1 MLKVEGE
8 PPLVVF
14 LPCCLVAFLFFVFSS
29 FQTNAPPVK
38 PGYFMSTISHPRF
51 VSPNATRHYPFRKGL
66 IKHTFFYTLLF
77 CFAINSYAQWPD
89 SMIVDVACIRYQ
101 KAIYKQSLFTSTP
114 KHQVADAEIVKLAFK
129 LNPGIYLPH
138 DLPGRLIEQDCFLQF
153 YLKNSADTA
162 IEVCFTPGNHWR
174 TLTLFKAQPDN
185 IEGTFVRLPDSL
197 TTDNRFAGVKQLVLQ
212 PHEQA
217 IYFCRFNFVRT
228 NINSLIPRIIT
239 HDYLQQWRTQQR
251 DRDNLLDVFT
261 YTVSGVLLFMI
272 FYSLAVY
279 IQSRNKE
286 FIFYA
291 CYTFL
296 TCTLLFL
303 KSYLSVSA
311 SAFNYFYEEYLDFMI
326 MTASVVTYQVFM
338 RKFINSK
345 EHYPLLDKYLHFVYL
360 LLIGASI
367 VFSIVYFFTDWYIL
381 LNILENFVIKQVF
394 FVTGVFFIVYSVKKK
409 NTLLNYLA
417 AGNAALIIFAII
429 SYIILVTGWKFV
441 KTDITSIFNRAMFY
455 YEIGL
460 VLELGFFLSG
470 LAYKNRRDII
480 ERVKERERLKL
491 ENERKE
497 FDKQMAVMAAKQ
509 EERNRISADMHDE
522 LGSGVTAIRLMSEI
536 MKSRL
541 KGDVV
546 PELEKISNSANE
558 LLGKMNTIIWTMKS
572 SNDTLESLI
581 AYIRAHAIEYFDSTP
596 IECKVQLPVL
606 IPQAEVSGEKRRNIF
621 LSIKEA
627 LNNAMKHSQAS
638 QIQISIST
646 SDKWL
651 MIKVTDNGV
660 GIDADKLR
668 RFGNGLSNMRR
679 RMESIDGTF
688 KIESDKNCVLTFEAP
703 I

>member
-1 MLKVEGE
+1 M
-8 PPLVVF
+8 
-14 LPCCLVAFLFFVFSS
+14 
-29 FQTNAPPVK
+29 
-38 PGYFMSTISHPRF
+38 
-51 VSPNATRHYPFRKGL
+51 
-66 IKHTFFYTLLF
+66 
-77 CFAINSYAQWPD
+77 
-89 SMIVDVACIRYQ
+89 MIDVAGIRYQ
-101 KAIYKQSLFTSTP
+101 KPIYKQSLFTSTP
-114 KHQVADAEIVKLAFK
+114 KNQIPDADIVKLPFK
-129 LNPGIYLPH
+129 QCVGTYLPH
-138 DLPGRLIEQDCFLQF
+138 DLPGHLIEQDCFLQI

-162 IEVCFTPGNHWR
+162 IMVYFTPGNYCR
-174 TLTLFKAQPDN
+174 SVTLFKAQPGN
-185 IEGTFVRLPDSL
+185 EAGTLMQLPDNL
-197 TTDNRFAGVKQLVLQ
+197 TTNERDAGVKLITLQ
-212 PHEQA
+212 PHEAA
-217 IYFCRFNFVRT
+217 IYICRFNWVRT
-228 NINSLIPRIIT
+228 NINALIPRIIRY
-239 HDYLQQWRTQQR
+239 DYLQQWGTIQR
-251 DRDNLLDVFT
+251 DRGGLLDVFT

-291 CYTFL
+291 GYTFL
-296 TCTLLFL
+296 TCSLLFL
-303 KSYLSVSA
+303 KSYLNYSA
-311 SAFNYFYEEYLDFMI
+311 TAFNYFYEEYLDFMI
-326 MTASVVTYQVFM
+326 MTASVVLYQIFM

-345 EHYPLLDKYLHFVYL
+345 EQYPLLDKCLRFFTL

-367 VFSIVYFFTDWYIL
+367 VFSIVYFFTDRYIM
-381 LNILENFVIKQVF
+381 LNIMENFVIKQVF
-394 FVTGVFFIVYSVKKK
+394 FLTGLFFIVYSIKKK

-417 AGNAALIIFAII
+417 AGNISLVAFSVI
-429 SYIILVTGWKFV
+429 SYIIINTGWRFV
-441 KTDITSIFNRAMFY
+441 EKDTASIFNRGLFY

-606 IPQAEVSGEKRRNIF
+606 IPQTEVSGEKRRNIF

-638 QIQISIST
+638 QIHIAIST

-651 MIKVTDNGV
+651 MIKIIDNGI

-688 KIESDKNCVLTFEAP
+688 KIDSGKNCVLTFEAP
-703 I
+703 L

>member
-1 MLKVEGE
+1 MTSK
-8 PPLVVF
+8 
-14 LPCCLVAFLFFVFSS
+14 
-29 FQTNAPPVK
+29 
-38 PGYFMSTISHPRF
+38 SHPRF
-51 VSPNATRHYPFRKGL
+51 VLANATCRHPFYKV
-66 IKHTFFYTLLF
+66 IKHTFFCILLLGLGS
-77 CFAINSYAQWPD
+77 NSFAQWPD
-89 SMIVDVACIRYQ
+89 SNIVDIAAIRYQ
-101 KAIYKQSLFTSTP
+101 KNIGKQSLFTSQP
-114 KHQVADAEIVKLAFK
+114 KHQIPDADIYNLPFK
-129 LNPGIYLPH
+129 QNPGNYLPH

-153 YLKNSADTA
+153 MLTNSHDTA
-162 IEVCFTPGNHWR
+162 ITVCYIPGSFCR
-174 TLTLFKAQPDN
+174 TVTLFKADPNN
-185 IEGTFVRLPDSL
+185 IAGTFTRMPDSL
-197 TTDNRFAGVKQLVLQ
+197 TTDERYAGVKQITLQ
-212 PHEQA
+212 PHEVA
-217 IYFCRFNFVRT
+217 TYFCRFNFVRT
-228 NINSLIPRIIT
+228 NVNSFNPRIIRY
-239 HDYLQQWRTQQR
+239 DYLAQWAMIQR
-251 DRDNLLDVFT
+251 DRDSMLDVFT

-286 FIFYA
+286 FLYYA
-291 CYTFL
+291 GYTFL
-296 TCTLLFL
+296 TCSLLFL
-303 KSYLSVSA
+303 KSYLNISA
-311 SAFNYFYEEYLDFMI
+311 TAFNYFYEEYLDFMI
-326 MTASVVTYQVFM
+326 MTGSVVLYQIFM
-338 RKFINSK
+338 RMFINSK
-345 EHYPLLDKYLHFVYL
+345 EQYPLLDKLLRFFNL
-360 LLIGASI
+360 LLVGASI
-367 VFSIVYFFTDWYIL
+367 VFSLVYFLTDKYII
-381 LNILENFVIKQVF
+381 LNIMENFIIKQVF
-394 FVTGVFFIVYSVKKK
+394 FLTGVFFIVYSVKKK
-409 NTLLNYLA
+409 NPLLNYLA
-417 AGNAALIIFAII
+417 AGNAALVVLAVI
-429 SYIILVTGWKFV
+429 SYIIIITGWKIV
-441 KTDITSIFNRAMFY
+441 ENNIASIFNRALFY

-596 IECKVQLPVL
+596 IECQVQLPVL

-638 QIQISIST
+638 QIQIIIST

-651 MIKVTDNGV
+651 MIKVCDNGV

-679 RMESIDGTF
+679 RMESIDGSF
-688 KIESDKNCVLTFEAP
+688 KIDSGKNCVLTFEAP

>member
-1 MLKVEGE
+1 MI
-8 PPLVVF
+8 
-14 LPCCLVAFLFFVFSS
+14 
-29 FQTNAPPVK
+29 QT
-38 PGYFMSTISHPRF
+38 G
-51 VSPNATRHYPFRKGL
+51 
-66 IKHTFFYTLLF
+66 
-77 CFAINSYAQWPD
+77 
-89 SMIVDVACIRYQ
+89 
-101 KAIYKQSLFTSTP
+101 
-114 KHQVADAEIVKLAFK
+114 
-129 LNPGIYLPH
+129 
-138 DLPGRLIEQDCFLQF
+138 
-153 YLKNSADTA
+153 
-162 IEVCFTPGNHWR
+162 
-174 TLTLFKAQPDN
+174 
-185 IEGTFVRLPDSL
+185 
-197 TTDNRFAGVKQLVLQ
+197 
-212 PHEQA
+212 
-217 IYFCRFNFVRT
+217 
-228 NINSLIPRIIT
+228 
-239 HDYLQQWRTQQR
+239 
-251 DRDNLLDVFT
+251 
-261 YTVSGVLLFMI
+261 
-272 FYSLAVY
+272 
-279 IQSRNKE
+279 
-286 FIFYA
+286 
-291 CYTFL
+291 
-296 TCTLLFL
+296 
-303 KSYLSVSA
+303 
-311 SAFNYFYEEYLDFMI
+311 
-326 MTASVVTYQVFM
+326 SVVTYQLFI

-345 EHYPLLDKYLHFVYL
+345 ENYPTLDRFLHFFSL
-360 LLIGASI
+360 LLMGASI
-367 VFSIVYFFTDWYIL
+367 VFSTVYFFTDEYIL
-381 LNILENFVIKQVF
+381 LNIMENMIKLF
-394 FVTGVFFIVYSVKKK
+394 FFLTGVFFIGYSVKKK
-409 NTLLNYLA
+409 NPLLNYLA
-417 AGNAALIIFAII
+417 TGNFALVVFAVI
-429 SYIILVTGWKFV
+429 SYIIIITGWKLV
-441 KTDITSIFNRAMFY
+441 KNDITSIFNRAMFY

-627 LNNAMKHSQAS
+627 LNNAMKHSQAT
-638 QIQISIST
+638 QIQIIIST
-646 SDKWL
+646 NDQRL
-651 MIKVTDNGV
+651 MIKVADNGV

-679 RMESIDGTF
+679 RMESIDGSF
-688 KIESDKNCVLTFEAP
+688 KIESDKNCVLSFEAP

>member
-1 MLKVEGE
+1 M
-8 PPLVVF
+8 
-14 LPCCLVAFLFFVFSS
+14 
-29 FQTNAPPVK
+29 T
-38 PGYFMSTISHPRF
+38 STSHPRF
-51 VSPNATRHYPFRKGL
+51 VSANATCRLPFYKV
-66 IKHTFFYTLLF
+66 IKHTFFYLLLLGF
-77 CFAINSYAQWPD
+77 TGNSYAQWAD
-89 SMIVDVACIRYQ
+89 SNIVDVAAVRYM
-101 KAIYKQSLFTSTP
+101 KAIGKHSQFTAQT
-114 KHQVADAEIVKLAFK
+114 KHQIPDADIYKLPYRQ
-129 LNPGIYLPH
+129 NPGVYLPH
-138 DLPGRLIEQDCFLQF
+138 DLPGQLIERDCFLQF
-153 YLKNSADTA
+153 MLKNTHDTA
-162 IEVCFTPGNHWR
+162 ITVCFIPGSFCR
-174 TLTLFKAQPDN
+174 TVTLFQANPAD
-185 IEGTFVRLPDSL
+185 IAGTFTRIPDSL
-197 TTDNRFAGVKQLVLQ
+197 TTDKRYAGVKQITLQ
-212 PHEQA
+212 PHEVA
-217 IYFCRFNFVRT
+217 TYFCRFNFVRT
-228 NINSLIPRIIT
+228 NINSLIPRIIR
-239 HDYLQQWRTQQR
+239 HDYLQQWGMIQR
-251 DRDNLLDVFT
+251 DRDGLLDVFT

-286 FIFYA
+286 FIYYA
-291 CYTFL
+291 GYTFL
-296 TCTLLFL
+296 TCSLLFL
-303 KSYLSVSA
+303 KSYLNYSA
-311 SAFNYFYEEYLDFMI
+311 NAFNYFYEEYLDFMI
-326 MTASVVTYQVFM
+326 MTGSVVLYQIFM

-345 EHYPLLDKYLHFVYL
+345 EQYPGLDRFLHFFNL

-367 VFSIVYFFTDWYIL
+367 VFSLLYFLTDKYIL

-394 FVTGVFFIVYSVKKK
+394 FLTGVFFIVYSIKKK

-417 AGNAALIIFAII
+417 AGNAALVVFAVI
-429 SYIILVTGWKFV
+429 SYIIIITGWKIV
-441 KTDITSIFNRAMFY
+441 EDDITSIFNRALFY

-638 QIQISIST
+638 QIQIVIST

-651 MIKVTDNGV
+651 MIKVCDNGV

-679 RMESIDGTF
+679 RMESIDGSF

-703 I
+703 L

>member
-1 MLKVEGE
+1 
-8 PPLVVF
+8 
-14 LPCCLVAFLFFVFSS
+14 
-29 FQTNAPPVK
+29 
-38 PGYFMSTISHPRF
+38 MSTTSHPRF
-51 VSPNATRHYPFRKGL
+51 VSANTNRRNPLHKAF
-66 IKHTFFYTLLF
+66 KHTFFYILLF
-77 CFAINSYAQWPD
+77 CFANNSYSQWAD
-89 SMIVDVACIRYQ
+89 SMVVEASDIRFQ
-101 KAIYKQSLFTSTP
+101 KAIGKQTLFTSAP
-114 KHQVADAEIVKLAFK
+114 KDQVADADIYKLPYK
-129 LNPGIYLPH
+129 QTPGHYLPH
-138 DLPGRLIEQDCFLQF
+138 ELPGRLVERDCFLEF
-153 YLKNSADTA
+153 ALKNSADTA
-162 IEVCFTPGNHWR
+162 ISVCFIPGSYCR
-174 TLTLFKAQPDN
+174 LITLFKARIDN
-185 IEGTFVRLPDSL
+185 IPGTLTRLPDSL
-197 TTDNRFAGVKQLVLQ
+197 INDNRNAGVKRIYLL
-212 PHEQA
+212 PHEKA
-217 IYFCRFNFVRT
+217 VFFCRFNFVRT
-228 NINSLIPRIIT
+228 NVNALIPRLIMD
-239 HDYLQQWRTQQR
+239 DYLKQWGMMQR
-251 DRDNLLDVFT
+251 ERDSMLDVFT

-279 IQSRNKE
+279 MQSRNKE

-291 CYTFL
+291 LYTFL
-296 TCTLLFL
+296 TCSLLFL
-303 KSYLSVSA
+303 KSYLDTSA
-311 SAFNYFYEEYLDFMI
+311 TWFNYFYEEYLDFMI
-326 MTASVVTYQVFM
+326 MTASVVVYQIFM

-345 EHYPLLDKYLHFVYL
+345 EVYPLLDKILRYFNI

-367 VFSIVYFFTDWYIL
+367 VFSFVYFFTDWYIM
-381 LNILENFVIKQVF
+381 LNIMENVIKQLF
-394 FVTGVFFIVYSVKKK
+394 FVTGVVFIAYSIKKK
-409 NTLLNYLA
+409 NPLLNYLA
-417 AGNAALIIFAII
+417 AGNFSLIAMSVI
-429 SYIILVTGWKFV
+429 SYIIIITGWKLV
-441 KTDITSIFNRAMFY
+441 KNDSISIFNRALFY
-455 YEIGL
+455 YEFGL

-470 LAYKNRRDII
+470 LAFKNRRDII

-596 IECKVQLPVL
+596 IECKVQLPAL

-638 QIQISIST
+638 QIQIIIST
-646 SDKWL
+646 NDKLL
-651 MIKVTDNGV
+651 MIKICDNGV

-679 RMESIDGTF
+679 RMESIDGSF
-688 KIESDKNCVLTFEAP
+688 KIESKIASEKNCVLTFEAP

>member
-1 MLKVEGE
+1 MT
-8 PPLVVF
+8 
-14 LPCCLVAFLFFVFSS
+14 S
-29 FQTNAPPVK
+29 
-38 PGYFMSTISHPRF
+38 ISHPRF
-51 VSPNATRHYPFRKGL
+51 VSANATRRHPFYKV
-66 IKHTFFYTLLF
+66 IKHTFFYILLF
-77 CFAINSYAQWPD
+77 CLAGNSYAQWVD
-89 SMIVDVACIRYQ
+89 SNIVDVAAIRYQ
-101 KAIYKQSLFTSTP
+101 KAIGKHSMFTAQP
-114 KHQVADAEIVKLAFK
+114 KHQVPDAEIFNLPFK
-129 LNPGIYLPH
+129 QQPGNYLPH
-138 DLPGRLIEQDCFLQF
+138 DLPGILIERDCFLQF
-153 YLKNSADTA
+153 MLKNTHDTA
-162 IEVCFTPGNHWR
+162 ITVCFIPGSFCR
-174 TLTLFKAQPDN
+174 TVTLFKARPND
-185 IEGTFVRLPDSL
+185 IAGTFARMPDSL
-197 TTDNRFAGVKQLVLQ
+197 TTDERYAGVKQITLQ
-212 PHEQA
+212 PHEVA
-217 IYFCRFNFVRT
+217 TYYCRFTFVRT
-228 NINSLIPRIIT
+228 NTNALIPRIIR
-239 HDYLQQWRTQQR
+239 HDYLQQWEMTQRNR
-251 DRDNLLDVFT
+251 DGLLDVFT

-291 CYTFL
+291 GYTFL
-296 TCTLLFL
+296 TCSLLFL
-303 KSYLSVSA
+303 KSYLNYSA
-311 SAFNYFYEEYLDFMI
+311 TAFNYFYEEYLDFMI
-326 MTASVVTYQVFM
+326 MTGSVMLYQIFI
-338 RKFINSK
+338 RKFLNSK
-345 EHYPLLDKYLHFVYL
+345 EQYPLLDKFLHIFSL

-367 VFSIVYFFTDWYIL
+367 VFSLVYFLTDKYIM
-381 LNILENFVIKQVF
+381 LNIMENFVIKQVF
-394 FVTGVFFIVYSVKKK
+394 FLIGVCFIVYSVKKK

-417 AGNAALIIFAII
+417 AGNAALVVFSVI
-429 SYIILVTGWKFV
+429 SYIIMTTGWKMV
-441 KTDITSIFNRAMFY
+441 ENNIASIFNRAIFY

-480 ERVKERERLKL
+480 DRVKERERLKL

-596 IECKVQLPVL
+596 IECKVQLPAL

-638 QIQISIST
+638 QIQIVIST
-646 SDKWL
+646 NDKWL
-651 MIKVTDNGV
+651 MIKVCDNGV

-679 RMESIDGTF
+679 RMESIDGSF

>member
-1 MLKVEGE
+1 M
-8 PPLVVF
+8 
-14 LPCCLVAFLFFVFSS
+14 
-29 FQTNAPPVK
+29 T
-38 PGYFMSTISHPRF
+38 STSHPRF
-51 VSPNATRHYPFRKGL
+51 VSANATCRHPFYKV
-66 IKHTFFYTLLF
+66 IKHTFFCILLLGLVS
-77 CFAINSYAQWPD
+77 NSFAQWPD
-89 SMIVDVACIRYQ
+89 SNIVDIAAIRYQ
-101 KAIYKQSLFTSTP
+101 KNIGKQSLFTSQP
-114 KHQVADAEIVKLAFK
+114 KHQIPDADIPNLPYKQ
-129 LNPGIYLPH
+129 NPGNYLPH
-138 DLPGRLIEQDCFLQF
+138 DLPARLIEQDCFLQF
-153 YLKNSADTA
+153 MLKNSHDTA
-162 IEVCFTPGNHWR
+162 ITVCFIPGSFCR
-174 TLTLFKAQPDN
+174 TVTLFKADPEN
-185 IEGTFVRLPDSL
+185 IEGTFSRIPDSL
-197 TTDNRFAGVKQLVLQ
+197 TTDERYAGVKQITLQ
-212 PHEQA
+212 PHEMA
-217 IYFCRFNFVRT
+217 TYFCRFNFVRT
-228 NINSLIPRIIT
+228 NVNSLIPRIIRY
-239 HDYLQQWRTQQR
+239 DYLAQWAMIQR
-251 DRDNLLDVFT
+251 DRDSMLDVFT

-279 IQSRNKE
+279 IQNRNKE
-286 FIFYA
+286 FLYYA
-291 CYTFL
+291 GYTFL
-296 TCTLLFL
+296 TCSLLFL
-303 KSYLSVSA
+303 KSYLNISA
-311 SAFNYFYEEYLDFMI
+311 TAFNYFYEEYLDFMI
-326 MTASVVTYQVFM
+326 MTGSVVLYQIFM

-345 EHYPLLDKYLHFVYL
+345 EQYPLLDKLLRFFNL
-360 LLIGASI
+360 LLVGASI
-367 VFSIVYFFTDWYIL
+367 VFSIVYFFTDKYII
-381 LNILENFVIKQVF
+381 LNIMENFIIKQVF
-394 FVTGVFFIVYSVKKK
+394 FLTGVFFIAYSVKKK
-409 NTLLNYLA
+409 NPLLNYLA
-417 AGNAALIIFAII
+417 AGNAALIVLAVI
-429 SYIILVTGWKFV
+429 SYIIIVTGWKLV
-441 KTDITSIFNRAMFY
+441 ENNIGSIFNRALFY

-596 IECKVQLPVL
+596 IECQVQLPVL

-638 QIQISIST
+638 QIQIVIST

-651 MIKVTDNGV
+651 MIKICDNGV

-679 RMESIDGTF
+679 RMESIDGSF
-688 KIESDKNCVLTFEAP
+688 KIDSDKNCVLTFEAP

>member
-1 MLKVEGE
+1 MT
-8 PPLVVF
+8 
-14 LPCCLVAFLFFVFSS
+14 S
-29 FQTNAPPVK
+29 
-38 PGYFMSTISHPRF
+38 ISHPRF
-51 VSPNATRHYPFRKGL
+51 VSANATRRHPFYKV
-66 IKHTFFYTLLF
+66 IKHTFFYILLLGL
-77 CFAINSYAQWPD
+77 AGNSYAQWAD
-89 SMIVDVACIRYQ
+89 SNIVDVAAIRYQ
-101 KAIYKQSLFTSTP
+101 KAIGKHSLFTAQP
-114 KHQVADAEIVKLAFK
+114 KHQIPDADIFNLPYKQ
-129 LNPGIYLPH
+129 NPGNYLPH
-138 DLPGRLIEQDCFLQF
+138 DLPGKLIERDCFLQF
-153 YLKNSADTA
+153 MLKNTADTA
-162 IEVCFTPGNHWR
+162 ITVCFIPGSFCR
-174 TLTLFKAQPDN
+174 TVTLFKANPDD
-185 IEGTFVRLPDSL
+185 IAGTFARMPDSL
-197 TTDNRFAGVKQLVLQ
+197 TTDERYAGVKQIILQ
-212 PHEQA
+212 PHETA
-217 IYFCRFNFVRT
+217 TYFCRFNFVRT
-228 NINSLIPRIIT
+228 NINSLIPRIIR
-239 HDYLQQWRTQQR
+239 HDYLEQWGMTQRNR
-251 DRDNLLDVFT
+251 DSLLDVFT

-291 CYTFL
+291 GYTFL
-296 TCTLLFL
+296 TCSLLFL
-303 KSYLSVSA
+303 KSYLNYSA
-311 SAFNYFYEEYLDFMI
+311 TPFNYFYEEYLDFMI
-326 MTASVVTYQVFM
+326 MTGSVVLYQIFM

-345 EHYPLLDKYLHFVYL
+345 EQYPLLDKFLHFFSL

-367 VFSIVYFFTDWYIL
+367 AFSVLYFLTDKYIM
-381 LNILENFVIKQVF
+381 LNIMENFIIKQVF
-394 FVTGVFFIVYSVKKK
+394 FLTGMFFIIYSIKKK

-417 AGNAALIIFAII
+417 AGNAALIVFAVI
-429 SYIILVTGWKFV
+429 SYIIIITGWKIV
-441 KTDITSIFNRAMFY
+441 ENNITSIFNRALFY

-541 KGDVV
+541 KGEVV

-596 IECKVQLPVL
+596 IECKVQLPAV

-638 QIQISIST
+638 QIQIVIST

-651 MIKVTDNGV
+651 MIKVCDNGV
-660 GIDADKLR
+660 GIDAGKLR

-679 RMESIDGTF
+679 RMESIDGSF
-688 KIESDKNCVLTFEAP
+688 KIESDLNCVLTFEAP
-703 I
+703 L